1 MNIATI
7 LMIAAMDKRVLKQT
21 STSFYFISYFLVLNL
36 STTLLSSIIIT
47 YMLLYQVFSHVLV
60 LVLNG

>member
-47 YMLLYQVFSHVLV
+47 YMLLHQVFSHVLV

>member
-21 STSFYFISYFLVLNL
+21 STSFYFISYFLVHNL

>member
-47 YMLLYQVFSHVLV
+47 YMLLHQVFSRVLV

>member
-21 STSFYFISYFLVLNL
+21 STSFYFISFFLVLNL

-47 YMLLYQVFSHVLV
+47 YMLLHQVFSRVLV